1 MAGKLLIT
9 NLDQPAVVR
18 AAGALIRTW
27 AVNLTLPAGG
37 TDQIGGTSVRDLLA
51 AAGVTFADPSIRVVL
66 HQSTDTEL
74 HIHLP
79 PKASLE
85 TAIQEITANPLGYSI
100 AAPYRDFIVD
110 KICNG
115 GQGYDQPNEILPF
128 YDYRIGDY
136 TLQHCM

>member
-9 NLDQPAVVR
+9 NLDQPAIVR
-18 AAGALIRTW
+18 KAGALIRTW
-27 AVNLTLPAGG
+27 ALNLTLQPGG
-37 TDQIGGTSVRDLLA
+37 TETIGGTSVRALLEA
-51 AAGVTFADPSIRVVL
+51 EGVTFADPNIRVVL
-66 HQSTDTEL
+66 HQSTETEL

-100 AAPYRDFIVD
+100 AVPYRDFIVD
-110 KICNG
+110 KICSG
-115 GQGYDQPNEILPF
+115 GQGFDTPAEILPF